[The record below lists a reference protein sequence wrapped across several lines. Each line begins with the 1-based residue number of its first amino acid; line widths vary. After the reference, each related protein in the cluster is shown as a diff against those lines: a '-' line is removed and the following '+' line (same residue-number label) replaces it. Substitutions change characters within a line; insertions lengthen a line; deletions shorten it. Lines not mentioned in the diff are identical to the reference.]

1 MRRRSRSV
9 RRGQPSPLTF
19 IRPSQPVSV
28 TGVKHKPHQVPERPT
43 TVQQTEVLALLSTTP
58 QGATALGHLL
68 NRSTS
73 SVSSSLYALQ
83 RRGLAVRVVREGWRR
98 A

>member
-1 MRRRSRSV
+1 MKRR
-9 RRGQPSPLTF
+9 T
-19 IRPSQPVSV
+19 
-28 TGVKHKPHQVPERPT
+28 PERPRST
-43 TVQQTEVLALLSTTP
+43 QQTEVLALLSTTP

-68 NRSTS
+68 DRSKS

-83 RRGLAVRVVREGWRR
+83 RRGLAVRVPREGWRR